1 MWEKLYEVFVTS
13 ANIDGNWCSDFNGQ
27 IFDKRLCP
35 VPLEAAPTSEEQN
48 GSHDSSSGT
57 EASCCN
63 GGITRMAGSGGV
75 ASESE

>member
-1 MWEKLYEVFVTS
+1 
-13 ANIDGNWCSDFNGQ
+13 
-27 IFDKRLCP
+27 
-35 VPLEAAPTSEEQN
+35 LEAVPTSEEQN

-63 GGITRMAGSGGV
+63 GGITGMAGSGGV